1 MEVASRIPN
10 NEARLSYLFLHFSI
24 KIRITH
30 HLLQFPK
37 NARTQGSGNLEREA
51 QGRNWIILRG
61 GRRTIYDRKDEIIHG
76 HSLSIKC
83 VAPLVRDM
91 SLAKD

>member
-61 GRRTIYDRKDEIIHG
+61 GRRTIYDRKDEVIHCLG
-76 HSLSIKC
+76 IKC
-83 VAPLVRDM
+83 AAPLLRDM